1 MHPESP
7 NTLEKAIAVLACLSG
22 SPAHCTL
29 VSNDQGIC
37 YVVETMRAQ
46 STQLQLLEYAS
57 IVLRNLVLSSVDN
70 APEASGGISTIISA
84 LKDNPT
90 ATSFQIEACHA
101 LWVMA
106 AQSEDC
112 RQKIIALDGHAILL
126 QLMDTDGVEM
136 EAREAIRGVVNQ
148 VSIPVRSSN

>member
-1 MHPESP
+1 
-7 NTLEKAIAVLACLSG
+7 
-22 SPAHCTL
+22 
-29 VSNDQGIC
+29 
-37 YVVETMRAQ
+37 MRAQ